1 MDGGSVLCPRCRSSD
16 GIQPPVRDRLRN
28 RLLSMLLFNFFN
40 IICRRNI
47 PSSGTSPIAG
57 FLRNITFSGIAD
69 EKRSLT
75 RFVPEG
81 DHGMLTPLKLNSA
94 NSFFHFPELEKLTIC
109 IPHPDGGS
117 EVVKIDRPADD
128 IYAAPDVCEAVAAFK
143 PFSAA
148 FVSEPVPE
156 V

>member
-1 MDGGSVLCPRCRSSD
+1 
-16 GIQPPVRDRLRN
+16 
-28 RLLSMLLFNFFN
+28 
-40 IICRRNI
+40 
-47 PSSGTSPIAG
+47 
-57 FLRNITFSGIAD
+57 
-69 EKRSLT
+69 
-75 RFVPEG
+75 
-81 DHGMLTPLKLNSA
+81 MLTPLKLNSA